1 VVLAVVSV
9 SEQRLLAVREV
20 LDAGAAVTDVAWR
33 YGVDRRTVH
42 RWLVRYANEE
52 MAGLV
57 DQSSKARCTSW
68 VIRSIW
74 CLCRSRLRFSSQH
87 RSPMFL

>member
-1 VVLAVVSV
+1 MVLAVVSV

-20 LDAGAAVTDVAWR
+20 LDAGARVTDVAVR

-42 RWLVRYANEE
+42 RWLVRYAGEG

-57 DQSSKARCTSW
+57 DQSSKPDSCPHQAAPE
-68 VIRSIW
+68 VEYAAE
-74 CLCRSRLRFSSQH
+74 
-87 RSPMFL
+87 PP